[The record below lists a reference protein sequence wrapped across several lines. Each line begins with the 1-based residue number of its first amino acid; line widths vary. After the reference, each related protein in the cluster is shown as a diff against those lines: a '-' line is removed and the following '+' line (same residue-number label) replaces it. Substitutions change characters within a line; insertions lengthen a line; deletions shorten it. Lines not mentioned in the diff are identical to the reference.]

1 MDEKLKTLIPMSLAK
16 ELAQQLTLGQAAIIA
31 EELAA
36 RLERHFV
43 VEPTLN
49 LTEAA
54 KSIGVS
60 VTVMRQLCRERRI
73 RAIRLDKS
81 YRIRVRDINQYLAD
95 HTVQALPNRP
105 RAPRADMEA
114 AG

>member
-1 MDEKLKTLIPMSLAK
+1 MTNLITTSAAAEIAAAVAAELEK
-16 ELAQQLTLGQAAIIA
+16 
-31 EELAA
+31 
-36 RLERHFV
+36 HFT

-54 KSIGVS
+54 EAIGIS

-95 HTVQALPNRP
+95 HTVQALPNSP
-105 RAPRADMEA
+105 RAPRADMEE